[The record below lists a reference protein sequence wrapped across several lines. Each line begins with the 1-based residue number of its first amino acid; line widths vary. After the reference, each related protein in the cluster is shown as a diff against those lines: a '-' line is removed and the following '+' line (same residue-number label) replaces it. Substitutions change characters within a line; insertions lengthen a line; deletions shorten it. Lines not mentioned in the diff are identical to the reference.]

1 MKKILMVMLVAFLL
15 LVGIALNA
23 KGEEAPAMEMGL
35 TKVKTFTAEGQLDGT
50 WILTFEKDDD
60 GYYRCGFDMGDGR
73 VILVP
78 LTEGEVDKLMVK
90 AVDEIRDKVESEQ
103 TDDRTFLA
111 KAADWIVFWD

>member
-1 MKKILMVMLVAFLL
+1 MKKILMVMLVALLL

-23 KGEEAPAMEMGL
+23 KGEEAPAMEVEL

-50 WILTFEKDDD
+50 WILSFQKDDD

-73 VILVP
+73 VILIP
-78 LTEGEVDKLMVK
+78 LTEDEVDRLMVK
-90 AVDEIRDKVESEQ
+90 AVDEIRAKEESEQ
-103 TDDRTFLA
+103 TDDRPFLA